1 MKKVE
6 QNSHSDENI
15 ILDSNTEKDFDT
27 KSDFKAW
34 IKSHK
39 KQLASIGLCTA
50 AITGYVLGVK
60 NKDTLM
66 QLWTL
71 IAEKAGEAAPK
82 TISPSL
88 NAEPLVSAAEPVV
101 SFVAPAAP
109 TRTYTLPKEP
119 VHVEGFIRTM
129 PPDWRHSEE
138 KATEAFARGIQLLP
152 HQTLV
157 NSYTKYNDVA

>member
-1 MKKVE
+1 MKTKK
-6 QNSHSDENI
+6 QDSRSDERI
-15 ILDSNTEKDFDT
+15 KLDSNKGTELDT
-27 KSDFKAW
+27 KSDFKTW
-34 IKSHK
+34 LKSHK
-39 KQLASIGLCTA
+39 KQLALMGISTA
-50 AITGYVLGVK
+50 AIVGYILGVK

-66 QLWTL
+66 QLWRS

-109 TRTYTLPKEP
+109 TRTYTSPKEP
-119 VHVEGFIRTM
+119 IYVGQFIRKL
-129 PPDWRHSEE
+129 PDGWHHSEE
-138 KATEAFARGIQLLP
+138 KAAEARALGIPLLP